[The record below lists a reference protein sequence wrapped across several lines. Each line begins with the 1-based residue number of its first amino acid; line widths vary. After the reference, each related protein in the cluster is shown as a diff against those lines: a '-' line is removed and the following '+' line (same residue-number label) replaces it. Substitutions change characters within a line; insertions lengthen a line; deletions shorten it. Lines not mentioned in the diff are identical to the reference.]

1 MTTDARDISTV
12 QTPRHALVTKS
23 LTAGLSTS
31 MVLAIVAVMAD
42 SAQAN
47 PPATA
52 EPAQVADTQPAPS
65 LQGLGA
71 RLGPGEII
79 HLDIPALPEVAQPAG
94 QPAAARPS
102 ASGSSTS
109 TRTARSTTARKTAKR
124 TTAPKKAPAPKPAT
138 SKQSG

>member
-1 MTTDARDISTV
+1 MTTDARDVSTV

-47 PPATA
+47 PPATT

-94 QPAAARPS
+94 QPAARPS

-109 TRTARSTTARKTAKR
+109 TRKARSTTARKTAKR

>member
-1 MTTDARDISTV
+1 MTTDARDIRTV

-47 PPATA
+47 PPATT

-79 HLDIPALPEVAQPAG
+79 HLDVPALPEVAQPAG
-94 QPAAARPS
+94 QPAARPS

-109 TRTARSTTARKTAKR
+109 TRKARSTTARKTAKR

>member
-1 MTTDARDISTV
+1 MTTDERDIRTV

-47 PPATA
+47 PPATT

-79 HLDIPALPEVAQPAG
+79 HLDVPALPEVAQPAG
-94 QPAAARPS
+94 QPAARPS

-109 TRTARSTTARKTAKR
+109 TRKARSTTARKTAKR

>member
-1 MTTDARDISTV
+1 MTTDARDVSTV

-47 PPATA
+47 PPATT

-79 HLDIPALPEVAQPAG
+79 HLDVPALPEVAQPAG
-94 QPAAARPS
+94 QPAARPS

-109 TRTARSTTARKTAKR
+109 TRKARSTTARKTAKR
-124 TTAPKKAPAPKPAT
+124 ATAPKKAPAPKPAT

>member
-47 PPATA
+47 PPATT

-79 HLDIPALPEVAQPAG
+79 HLDVPALPEVAQPAG
-94 QPAAARPS
+94 QPAARPS

-109 TRTARSTTARKTAKR
+109 TRKARSTTARKTAKR

>member
-47 PPATA
+47 PPATT

-94 QPAAARPS
+94 QPAARPS

-109 TRTARSTTARKTAKR
+109 TRKARSTTARKTAKR